1 MIELCEFV
9 EPGTQSNEIFLRVR
23 RLKTCDKRRVSQ
35 SAQRRANPHRRHRHH
50 PFARQFILKIGP
62 WPVPVKTAIA
72 SPGRALG
79 GRRWRRG
86 FRESSN
92 HADEIAASSERQ
104 AATPQNLTFQSFA

>member
-1 MIELCEFV
+1 MT
-9 EPGTQSNEIFLRVR
+9 PSNLSHNPVAVVR
-23 RLKTCDKRRVSQ
+23 IRTVAIDIAC
-35 SAQRRANPHRRHRHH
+35 AQ
-50 PFARQFILKIGP
+50 QFIPKTDP
-62 WPVPVKTAIA
+62 SPVPVKTAIA

-79 GRRWRRG
+79 GQRWRRR